1 MYQRTVSHVGTV
13 RALRGKQAD
22 LFSINALRVPQFM
35 IDVDVHN
42 ARLLDIK
49 ELSHGSGWGTVP
61 TPVF

>member
-1 MYQRTVSHVGTV
+1 VKKPT
-13 RALRGKQAD
+13 D

-42 ARLLDIK
+42 LRIIGAK
-49 ELSHGSGWGTVP
+49 ELCHDSGWGTVP